1 MSLNPYLAY
10 AKKNFLKQSAYRF
23 DHFMRIVSTC
33 LQIFIYWEIY
43 KSLYGNHMEVD
54 GITFEMVTTNFVL
67 SLGLSAGF
75 YIDDFYL
82 PSKIMDG
89 SLATELLRP
98 ISFRGRMLAENLGNS
113 AFNLLFRFAPA
124 CVVAVIMV
132 GITPPKSPVSFLLFL
147 VSAVLGYG
155 VLWAISFSVQMIA
168 FWLMNIWSIV
178 TIKNVFINV
187 LSGSMIPLWFMP
199 EWMQGVLKWTPFSS
213 IYFTPV
219 QIYLGQLS
227 SVEIAEK
234 CVIQGMWIVLLYG
247 LGSILWKAGQR
258 KIVIQGG

>member
-1 MSLNPYLAY
+1 MNLNPYLAY
-10 AKKNFLKQSAYRF
+10 AKKNFLKQGAYRF
-23 DHFMRIVSTC
+23 NHLMSILSTC

-43 KSLYGNHMEVD
+43 RSLYGTNTDVD
-54 GITFEMVTTNFVL
+54 GITFGMVTTNFVL

-98 ISFRGRMLAENLGNS
+98 ISFRGRMLAENLGN
-113 AFNLLFRFAPA
+113 AVFNMLFRFTPA
-124 CVVAVIMV
+124 CVIAVFMV
-132 GITPPKSPVSFLLFL
+132 GISPPKNIMRFVLFIG
-147 VSAVLGYG
+147 SAILGYG
-155 VLWAISFSVQMIA
+155 VLWVISFAVQMIA
-168 FWLMNIWSIV
+168 FWLINIWSIV

-187 LSGSMIPLWFMP
+187 LSGSLIPIWFMP
-199 EWMQGVLKWTPFSS
+199 EWMQGIIKCTPFSS
-213 IYFTPV
+213 IYFTPI

-227 SVEIAEK
+227 NAEIIKK
-234 CVIQGMWIVLLYG
+234 CLVQGMWIILLYG
-247 LGSILWKAGQR
+247 LGSVLWKLGQR

>member
-1 MSLNPYLAY
+1 MYWNPYLAY

-23 DHFMRIVSTC
+23 DHLMSILSTC

-43 KSLYGNHMEVD
+43 KSLYGSNTEID
-54 GITFEMVTTNFVL
+54 GITFQMVTTNFIL

-82 PSKIMDG
+82 PSKIWDG

-98 ISFRGRMLAENLGNS
+98 ISFRGRMLAENFGN
-113 AFNLLFRFAPA
+113 AIFNLLFRFAPA
-124 CVVAVIMV
+124 CVAAVLMV
-132 GITPPKSPVSFLLFL
+132 GILPPQNTFCLVLFL
-147 VSAVLGYG
+147 MSAFLGYG
-155 VLWAISFSVQMIA
+155 VLWVISFSVQMLA
-168 FWLMNIWSIV
+168 FWLMNIWSIM
-178 TIKNVFINV
+178 TIKNVFIKV
-187 LSGSMIPLWFMP
+187 LSGSFIPLWFMP
-199 EWMQGVLKWTPFSS
+199 DWMQGVIEWTPFSS

-227 SVEIAEK
+227 GTEILGK
-234 CVIQGMWIVLLYG
+234 CALQGIWIVLLYG
-247 LGSILWKAGQR
+247 VGSMLWRLGQR

>member
-1 MSLNPYLAY
+1 MYWNPYLAY

-23 DHFMRIVSTC
+23 DHLMSILSTC

-43 KSLYGNHMEVD
+43 KSLYGSNTEID
-54 GITFEMVTTNFVL
+54 GITFQMVTTNFIL

-82 PSKIMDG
+82 PSKIWDG

-98 ISFRGRMLAENLGNS
+98 ISFRGRMLAENFGN
-113 AFNLLFRFAPA
+113 AIFNLLFRFAPA
-124 CVVAVIMV
+124 CVAAVLMV
-132 GITPPKSPVSFLLFL
+132 GILPPQNTLCLVLFL
-147 VSAVLGYG
+147 MSAFLGYG
-155 VLWAISFSVQMIA
+155 VLWVISFSVQMLA
-168 FWLMNIWSIV
+168 FWLMNIWSIM
-178 TIKNVFINV
+178 TIKNVFIKV
-187 LSGSMIPLWFMP
+187 LSGSFIPLWFMP
-199 EWMQGVLKWTPFSS
+199 DWMQGVMEWTPFSS

-227 SVEIAEK
+227 GTEILGK
-234 CVIQGMWIVLLYG
+234 CALQGIWIVLLYG
-247 LGSILWKAGQR
+247 VGSMLWRLGQR